1 MIRYAKWY
9 WRQTV
14 GVRAQILVRIL
25 AGLVQVGL
33 GLLLVWLSR
42 RFIDVSIWQD
52 GIAKD
57 VVVIF
62 VVVALLVASRQ
73 TVYYLSNMSNTIQQ
87 NNIRQRLFG
96 LVMGRKMYAD
106 AAALHSGDVCQRL
119 EQDVLAVSNVV
130 TEVLPGMVVTLVQ
143 LVCAFLLMRFFDA
156 WLAWSLLLCTPVVIV
171 CAKYLSHRLKQMTL
185 EIRREESEIQKT
197 IQESVEQSLAVK
209 VLQGESVVTGR
220 VRTMQDRLVDLTRR
234 RVRFTL
240 VSRLL
245 LGLSFSFGYFGAFVY
260 GGIQLRDGAV
270 TVGVMTAFLQLVS
283 QIQNPILTLLGM
295 VPQLMHTSA
304 SVDRIWEVEGLE
316 QEMPLE
322 NEEPSKQSEQR
333 VPLKQS
339 YIGAAQSNNERTH
352 LAEGIPSMGI
362 RLEQVTYSYPHSES
376 PILSSF
382 SHDFRPGTSTA
393 LLGET
398 GRGKTTLLRIIS
410 GLIIPT
416 QGQVSLYDADGRE
429 VSGEGMRRHIVYVTQ
444 GNTLM
449 SGTIRDNLL
458 LANPHATEE
467 EIRKAL
473 HTAVA
478 DFVQRLPQGIDTVIG
493 EHAARLSEGQA
504 QRIAI
509 ARGLMKEGTVM
520 LLDEISSAL
529 DTETERELL
538 SRLSS
543 EYPGRTIVCVTHRPE
558 AARACSETLVL
569 E

>member
-1 MIRYAKWY
+1 MIGYAKWY
-9 WRQTV
+9 WRQTA
-14 GVRAQILVRIL
+14 GVRSQILLRIL

-52 GIAKD
+52 SVAKD
-57 VVVIF
+57 VAVIF
-62 VVVALLVASRQ
+62 AVVAMLVAARQ
-73 TVYYLSNMSNTIQQ
+73 TVYYLSNMTNTVQQ
-87 NNIRQRLFG
+87 NSIRQRLFG

-106 AAALHSGDVCQRL
+106 ADALHSGDVCQRL

-185 EIRREESEIQKT
+185 DIRREESDIQKT

-209 VLQGESVVTGR
+209 VLQGESVMTSR
-220 VRTMQDRLVDLTRR
+220 VQSMQTRLVGLVRR
-234 RVRFTL
+234 RVKFTL

-260 GGIQLRDGAV
+260 GGIQLRNGVV

-295 VPQLMHTSA
+295 VPQLMHSSA
-304 SVDRIWEVEGLE
+304 SVDRIWEVESLE
-316 QEMPLE
+316 QETPLE
-322 NEEPSKQSEQR
+322 QFAPEVPTANHEPTVALQGT
-333 VPLKQS
+333 PC
-339 YIGAAQSNNERTH
+339 
-352 LAEGIPSMGI
+352 MGI
-362 RLEQVTYSYPHSES
+362 RLEQVTYAYPHSQS

-398 GRGKTTLLRIIS
+398 GRGKTTLLRIVS
-410 GLIIPT
+410 GLIIPA
-416 QGQVSLYDADGRE
+416 QGKVSLYDADGNE
-429 VSGEGMRRHIVYVTQ
+429 VTGEAMRRHIVYVTQ

-449 SGTIRDNLL
+449 SGTVRDNLL
-458 LANPHATEE
+458 LANPCATDD
-467 EIRKAL
+467 EIHKAL

-478 DFVQRLPQGIDTVIG
+478 DFVYRLPHGIDTVIG

-538 SRLSS
+538 SRLST
-543 EYPGRTIVCVTHRPE
+543 EYPGRTIICVTHRPE
-558 AARACSETLVL
+558 AARSCGDTLTL